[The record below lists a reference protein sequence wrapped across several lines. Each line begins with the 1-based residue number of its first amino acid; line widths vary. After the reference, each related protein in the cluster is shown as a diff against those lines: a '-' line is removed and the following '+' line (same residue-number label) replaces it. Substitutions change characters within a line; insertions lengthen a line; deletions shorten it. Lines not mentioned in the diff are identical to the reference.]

1 MLARILDWSL
11 RHRAVVVLAWT
22 AVAIAGVISW
32 LRLPVDAFPDTTPTQ
47 VQVNTVAPSL
57 APLEIERQISIP
69 VEASIGGLPGL
80 VEVRSVSKFGFSQVT
95 ATFEEGTD
103 VYLARQTLSE
113 RLQGVEL
120 PRGVDRPTLGPV
132 ATGLGEVFHYL
143 VAGDASLAELRTT
156 HEWIV
161 RPQMMAVPGVAE
173 VNTWGGDARQFHVLV
188 DPTALQRYSL
198 SLADLAEAI
207 EANSTNVGGG
217 TLDRGGESTLVHGVG
232 FAEDLGDIEA
242 MVIAARERVP
252 IRVRDVARVVEG
264 RQIRRGRLRR
274 ERGRGA
280 GGVLGRPLQRAR
292 RLEGAPPG
300 QHLVDHEPEAVDITP
315 RVDLATRE
323 LLGAHVLGGP
333 DHGALERQRGT
344 GPERPLFDRPLGDA
358 EVADIHEVRLAAA
371 RGQQHVVG
379 FEVAVD
385 HLPLVRLDLL
395 PRLLR
400 TVPVVLQ

>member
-188 DPTALQRYSL
+188 DPAALQRYEL
-198 SLADLAEAI
+198 SLAELAEAI
-207 EANSTNVGGG
+207 EANRENVGGG
-217 TLDRGGESTLVHGVG
+217 TMKHSGATMSMLKLNPDRNR
-232 FAEDLGDIEA
+232 
-242 MVIAARERVP
+242 MIA
-252 IRVRDVARVVEG
+252 
-264 RQIRRGRLRR
+264 LS
-274 ERGRGA
+274 A
-280 GGVLGRPLQRAR
+280 GGQLM
-292 RLEGAPPG
+292 
-300 QHLVDHEPEAVDITP
+300 
-315 RVDLATRE
+315 
-323 LLGAHVLGGP
+323 LLCPKMAS
-333 DHGALERQRGT
+333 T
-344 GPERPLFDRPLGDA
+344 WK
-358 EVADIHEVRLAAA
+358 
-371 RGQQHVVG
+371 
-379 FEVAVD
+379 
-385 HLPLVRLDLL
+385 
-395 PRLLR
+395 
-400 TVPVVLQ
+400 